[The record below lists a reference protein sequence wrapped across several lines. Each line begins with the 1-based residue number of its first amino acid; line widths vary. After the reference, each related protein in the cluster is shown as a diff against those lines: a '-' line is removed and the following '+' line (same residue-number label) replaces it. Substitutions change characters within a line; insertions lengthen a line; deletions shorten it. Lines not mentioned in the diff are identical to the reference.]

1 VTTKPYASTHWPVVL
16 LVGLLVGM
24 AWGVNAR
31 LWMRFISDDP
41 QFTWTGTLFIVIGF
55 GIVGLTQS
63 GALLGRRA
71 GLRRSRLTALRI
83 GTTAGLLP
91 LGLAAGGPMFPTVI
105 LAPLALTHV
114 EWSRRTRLFIGLLAL
129 VPVLGVGRIVVGD
142 LSVPRAIVG
151 VLWFLVV
158 YAGLVLG
165 ACCSLAPQRD
175 GWRAPRPM
183 RMAGAIGLAAAAA
196 LEVLMVAGLEA

>member
-1 VTTKPYASTHWPVVL
+1 VTTKAIASRRWPVVL
-16 LVGLLVGM
+16 LAGLVAGL

-41 QFTWTGTLFIVIGF
+41 EFTWSGTLFIVIGF

-63 GALLGRRA
+63 AAFLGRRA
-71 GLRRSRLTALRI
+71 GLARSRMTALRI

-91 LGLAAGGPMFPTVI
+91 LGVAAGGPMFPTVI

-114 EWSRRTRLFIGLLAL
+114 EWSRRTRLLIGLVAL
-129 VPVLGVGRIVVGD
+129 IPVLGVGRIVVNG
-142 LSVPRAIVG
+142 LSVPRAVIG
-151 VLWFLVV
+151 VAWFLVV
-158 YAGLVLG
+158 YAGLVLA

-183 RMAGAIGLAAAAA
+183 RVVGVVALAAAITFE
-196 LEVLMVAGLEA
+196 LLMVVGLEA